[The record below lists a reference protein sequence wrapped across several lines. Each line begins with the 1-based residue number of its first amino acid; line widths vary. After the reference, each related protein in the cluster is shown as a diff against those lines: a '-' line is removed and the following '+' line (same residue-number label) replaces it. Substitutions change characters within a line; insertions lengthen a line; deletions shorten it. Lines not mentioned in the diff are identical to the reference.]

1 MRVGP
6 ATSLRKKAKAKK
18 KIKPQSGLDH
28 LLLVDN
34 LQEQDQQVKEANQRV
49 KSWTTTHK
57 KA

>member
-1 MRVGP
+1 MSV
-6 ATSLRKKAKAKK
+6 LLLQKAKAKK